1 MTRTRSSTYV
11 VAATDGSHG
20 ARAAVGYAAGEART
34 RGLPLEIVTVMP
46 AYLPAGPF
54 PVAPDA
60 SMRKGAHT
68 VLDAAEDLAL
78 ETVAGPE
85 GHHHAA
91 AGLARRHARAAH
103 T

>member
-60 SMRKGAHT
+60 SMRSTHVTRRSSPWGPLLT
-68 VLDAAEDLAL
+68 VWPSAS
-78 ETVAGPE
+78 GP
-85 GHHHAA
+85 GP
-91 AGLARRHARAAH
+91 R
-103 T
+103 